1 MKNLRQII
9 FIVAAI
15 ATGAYFMALAASAQT
30 ADSATTSNVTS
41 AEVPVPIATSSDDI
55 KQEEAKGGE
64 IWNNLQA
71 KKIECPAL
79 IDDDYELLGEY
90 FMGQRL
96 GDSHEAMND
105 MMKRMMGEVG
115 EVRMHIALGQR
126 LSGCLVNVQYPAN
139 GSQFLPMMGM
149 MGDYWT
155 SAGLTGGNLKQP
167 NYNHMMNY
175 GYQTLGF
182 FGPLFM
188 VLFWALIIFGVIALV
203 KWSGSSSRDV
213 DTKKD
218 KTPLEILKERYA
230 KGEIDKKEF
239 EEKKKSLMD

>member
-15 ATGAYFMALAASAQT
+15 TVGTYFTAIEISAQT
-30 ADSATTSNVTS
+30 AGSATTSNVTS
-41 AEVPVPIATSSDDI
+41 AEVPIATSSDDI

-71 KKIECPAL
+71 KKVECSAL
-79 IDDDYELLGEY
+79 TDDNYELLGEY

-105 MMKRMMGEVG
+105 MMKRMMGETG
-115 EVRMHIALGQR
+115 EERMHIALGQR
-126 LSGCLVNVQYPAN
+126 LSGCFANVQYPAN

-149 MGDYWT
+149 MGDYWG
-155 SAGLTGGNLKQP
+155 SDGLTGGGNIKQP
-167 NYNHMMNY
+167 KYNYMMNY

-188 VLFWALIIFGVIALV
+188 VLFWVLIIFGVIALV
-203 KWSGSSSRDV
+203 RWSAGS
-213 DTKKD
+213 TKNAGMKQE
-218 KTPLEILKERYA
+218 KTALDILKERYA
-230 KGEIDKKEF
+230 RGEIDKKEF
-239 EEKKKSLMD
+239 EDKKKNIMS

>member
-1 MKNLRQII
+1 MKNLRRIVI
-9 FIVAAI
+9 IVAAV
-15 ATGAYFMALAASAQT
+15 ATGAYFTALAASAQT

-41 AEVPVPIATSSDDI
+41 AEVPIATSSDDI
-55 KQEEAKGGE
+55 KQEEAKGAE

-71 KKIECPAL
+71 KKIECSVL
-79 IDDDYELLGEY
+79 TDDDYELLGEY

-96 GDSHEAMND
+96 GDSHESMND

-115 EVRMHIALGQR
+115 EVRMHISLGQR
-126 LSGCLVNVQYPAN
+126 LSGCLASVQYPAN

-149 MGDYWT
+149 MGDYWGST
-155 SAGLTGGNLKQP
+155 GLTGGSNILKP
-167 NYNHMMNY
+167 KYNHMMNY

-203 KWSGSSSRDV
+203 RWSSGPSKDA